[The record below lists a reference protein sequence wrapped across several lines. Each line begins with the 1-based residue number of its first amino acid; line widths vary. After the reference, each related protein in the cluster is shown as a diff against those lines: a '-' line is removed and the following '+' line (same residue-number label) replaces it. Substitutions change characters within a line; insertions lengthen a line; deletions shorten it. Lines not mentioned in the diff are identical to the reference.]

1 MYKIYINETPLH
13 LTSTAE
19 SLSFGVPGD
28 KNLVLRYAGKKK
40 FLLSVI
46 DQLEKTGRFEKVVI
60 FSENLEKLW
69 SDFQSAFKLINAA
82 GGVVFNQQ
90 NQALM
95 IFRRGYWDLPKGKID
110 DRETPSQAALREVQE
125 ETGLARLTLG
135 PHLLDTW
142 HTYEQGGKRI
152 LKTTHWFLMKT
163 DQLSLI
169 PQQVEDIEQAVWRD
183 IEAFLKQSEKVYGN
197 ILDVLSKTKLVMEE
211 GKF

>member
-19 SLSFGVPGD
+19 RLLSGPPD
-28 KNLVLRYAGKKK
+28 SKNLVLRYAGKRK

-46 DQLEKTGRFEKVVI
+46 DQLEKTRRFEKVVV
-60 FSENLEKLW
+60 FSENLENLW
-69 SDFQSAFKLINAA
+69 SDFQSAFKLIHAA

-90 NQALM
+90 HQALL

-110 DRETPSQAALREVQE
+110 DGETPGKAAIREVQE

-152 LKTTHWFLMKT
+152 LKTTHWFLMQT

-169 PQQVEDIEQAVWRD
+169 PQQEEDIEQAVWRN
-183 IEAFLKQSEKVYGN
+183 IEAFLKQPEKVYGN
-197 ILDVLSKTKLVMEE
+197 ILDVLSKAKLVMEE